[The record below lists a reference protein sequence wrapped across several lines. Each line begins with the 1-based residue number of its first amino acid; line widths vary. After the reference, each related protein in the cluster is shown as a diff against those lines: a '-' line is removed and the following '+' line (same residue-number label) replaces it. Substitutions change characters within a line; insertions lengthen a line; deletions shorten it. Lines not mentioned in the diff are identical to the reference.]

1 MDELKGSVGV
11 SPADVSRFEL
21 RFRETPDRAKR
32 PPQFGRTMAPAAI

>member
-32 PPQFGRTMAPAAI
+32 PPQFARSISPTAI